1 MTVTN
6 KTMRSKEEIQRDY
19 EDALMRLVMHEEVEL
34 EGQRILKEK
43 EELDPSDLPT
53 EAGFRK
59 FEQQLDAYFK
69 QQQRQNRK
77 KRASSVIR
85 KITAVI
91 AVGIA
96 VFLTAMTTVQAFR
109 VRLSNLWLDVKPEYT
124 TFRLKDSS
132 ANNGGN
138 SLVINW
144 TNAYTPTFIPDGY
157 EVSAMSIGQLHRE
170 ISYVSDASYIYYTEL
185 DKSSGSTIDTEN
197 ADHVETV
204 DINGHEGALVVKNE
218 WVTVMWAMD
227 ERLFRIRV
235 QTDIDTAIK
244 IAEGVR
250 YVK

>member
-1 MTVTN
+1 MNMTN
-6 KTMRSKEEIQRDY
+6 KTMSSEDNIQRDH
-19 EDALMRLVMHEEVEL
+19 EDALLRLVMHEVAKL
-34 EGQRILKEK
+34 DGQRILKDK
-43 EELDPSDLPT
+43 EEIDPRDLPT
-53 EAGFRK
+53 EVSFRK
-59 FEQQLDAYFK
+59 FEQQLDAYLK

-77 KRASSVIR
+77 KRGSSVIR

-124 TFRLKDSS
+124 TFRLKDGS
-132 ANNGGN
+132 ANNGNN

-144 TNAYTPTFIPDGY
+144 TNAYAPTFIPDGY
-157 EVSAMSIGQLHRE
+157 EVSSMSIGQLHRE

-218 WVTVMWAMD
+218 WVTVVWAVD

-250 YVK
+250 YIK